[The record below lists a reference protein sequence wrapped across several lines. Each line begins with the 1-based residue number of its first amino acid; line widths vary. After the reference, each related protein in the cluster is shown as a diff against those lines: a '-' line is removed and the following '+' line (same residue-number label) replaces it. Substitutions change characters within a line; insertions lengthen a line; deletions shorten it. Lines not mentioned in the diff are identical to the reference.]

1 MCNIHNIYIYIYTY
15 IENNR
20 YVYCRYIYT
29 LLRYVC
35 VCQINMEGLMERA
48 TCSYVFTPYP
58 AMAPAFQLLHAI
70 CQRLAIQLYD
80 LLEMEGWPTQKP
92 GFS

>member
-1 MCNIHNIYIYIYTY
+1 MYIVDI
-15 IENNR
+15 
-20 YVYCRYIYT
+20 YIYT

-70 CQRLAIQLYD
+70 CQRD

>member
-1 MCNIHNIYIYIYTY
+1 M
-15 IENNR
+15 
-20 YVYCRYIYT
+20 
-29 LLRYVC
+29 C
-35 VCQINMEGLMERA
+35 VCQINMEGWMERA

>member
-1 MCNIHNIYIYIYTY
+1 
-15 IENNR
+15 
-20 YVYCRYIYT
+20 
-29 LLRYVC
+29 
-35 VCQINMEGLMERA
+35 MEGLMERA